1 MDFQYKGYFGT
12 AEEGQKSA
20 VSFVTGAAS
29 EAAKYEDDYYV
40 VVVDYPLASDADI
53 YDNMFAVS
61 AYTSNLTKSMQVIT
75 LLNTDEEFRNLFL
88 YGIEGTNYNRNAD
101 GSVTA
106 TRNNKY
112 KMDISKTGNEF
123 LAYVPEGTN
132 LELWEYAKQQNRE
145 SLVNPL
151 LGFDYVSALADNALM
166 TDDSEKLANPKDKSK
181 KYVIESIDTDLI
193 TYIAEESDK
202 VWAQIL
208 ACKNTDELEE
218 LFVSL
223 ASKYSPEMDL
233 KVERA
238 VSYTILEPE
247 FDADG
252 VTIKVDEAGVPVVPK
267 PTVEMVGE
275 LQNRDIIEVDENG
288 NETVVGVETYV
299 VYSKKIN
306 PYQLYYRW
314 MNTYKFLPTGF
325 AG

>member
-1 MDFQYKGYFGT
+1 
-12 AEEGQKSA
+12 
-20 VSFVTGAAS
+20 
-29 EAAKYEDDYYV
+29 
-40 VVVDYPLASDADI
+40 
-53 YDNMFAVS
+53 MFAVS

-299 VYSKKIN
+299 VYYKKIN